1 MDIFLKIS
9 FRIVVSLSTIV
20 LLIISMQTSSNMTIQ
35 DKLQQAIRNVPDFP
49 KPGIQF
55 KDITPIFLDAKLC
68 DEIAENI
75 INNFLHN
82 HGKIDAICAIESRG
96 FFIGI
101 LIANKLQIPLFPVRK
116 AGKLPAKTKSF
127 TYELEYGSATLEV
140 HTGVIKP
147 GWNVMVHDDLLAT
160 GGTAIAAAELVKSEG
175 GNVAGF
181 SFVVELGFLN
191 GRERLSKY
199 SDKIVSIIQF

>member
-1 MDIFLKIS
+1 MTL
-9 FRIVVSLSTIV
+9 
-20 LLIISMQTSSNMTIQ
+20 TS
-35 DKLQQAIRNVPDFP
+35 KLETTIRNITDFP

-55 KDITPIFLDAKLC
+55 KDITPIFLDAALC

-82 HGKIDAICAIESRG
+82 HGKVDAICAIESRG

-127 TYELEYGSATLEV
+127 TYDLEYGSATLEV
-140 HTGVIKP
+140 HTDIIKP
-147 GWNVMVHDDLLAT
+147 NWNVMIHDDILAT
-160 GGTAIAAAELVKSEG
+160 GGTAAAAAELVKGEG

-181 SFVVELGFLN
+181 SFIATLDFLN
-191 GRERLSKY
+191 GRKKIIPY
-199 SDKIVSIIQF
+199 SSNIISAISFS

>member
-1 MDIFLKIS
+1 MAATL
-9 FRIVVSLSTIV
+9 
-20 LLIISMQTSSNMTIQ
+20 QTRLES
-35 DKLQQAIRNVPDFP
+35 AIRSVPDFP

-82 HGKIDAICAIESRG
+82 HGKVDAVCAIESRG

-116 AGKLPAKTKSF
+116 AGKLPSKTKSY
-127 TYELEYGSATLEV
+127 TYELEYGSATLEI
-140 HTGVIKP
+140 HTDVVKP
-147 GWNVMVHDDLLAT
+147 NWNVMVHDDLLAT
-160 GGTAIAAAELVKSEG
+160 GGTAMAAAELVKQEG
-175 GNVAGF
+175 GKVAGF
-181 SFVVELGFLN
+181 SFITELDFLN
-191 GRERLSKY
+191 GREKILPY
-199 SDKIVSIIQF
+199 SGNIVSSIRF